1 MLKLTNPSQPLLKFG
16 LFLILLSSF
25 ANKAIAADVNSI
37 RFWKDPEKT
46 RLVFDLS
53 AQVEYQ
59 LFTLNN
65 PYRLVVD
72 IDDSQLKAGFDVEK
86 VEKPGDLVKA
96 VRSSQTGNKLRL
108 VIDLKNGVT
117 TKDFTL
123 KPFKDYGHRL
133 VVDLRDKNAEKKVI
147 KTADSSKRGEDRD
160 IIIAID
166 AGHGGE
172 DPGALGLKKTKEK
185 DIALSVAK
193 RLQTAINKE
202 KGMKAVMTR
211 TGDYYVSLRKRTDIA
226 RENKA
231 DLFVSLHAD
240 AFTDRRVRG
249 ASVWVLSSRGANS
262 EIGRWLEKKEKSS
275 DLAGGVN
282 ISNRDPVLAEV
293 LLDLHMHH
301 SVKESSAA
309 ALEVHKSMSKM
320 LPKMH
325 NKSIQKAGFVVL
337 KMPDIPAMLVE
348 MAFLSNPQEE
358 KALRTTKRQ
367 KKITKAVLAGIKN
380 YFRINPP
387 DGSYYQVAK
396 NGRTYKVKSGDTL
409 SQIAVDFGV
418 SMSALKKHN
427 KLKSSQLKIG
437 QVLLIPGI

>member
-1 MLKLTNPSQPLLKFG
+1 MFKRISWLTFTIKLGL
-16 LFLILLSSF
+16 LFLFFISF
-25 ANKAIAADVNSI
+25 ISGIKAAEVNSI

-53 AQVEYQ
+53 DQVEYK

-72 IDDSQLKAGFDVEK
+72 MKQSKLKAGFDLSK
-86 VEKPGDLVKA
+86 IDKQGDLVKQ
-96 VRSSQTGNKLRL
+96 VRSSQSEDKLRL

-117 TKDFTL
+117 KKDFTL
-123 KPFKDYGHRL
+123 KPFKNYGHRL
-133 VVDLRDKNAEKKVI
+133 VIDLRGKDAQKKIV
-147 KTADSSKRGEDRD
+147 KAVDSSNSGKSRK

-172 DPGALGLKKTKEK
+172 DPGALGLRKTKEK

-193 RLQTAINKE
+193 RLAAAINNE
-202 KGMKAVMTR
+202 KGMKAVLTR

-226 RENKA
+226 RQHKA
-231 DLFVSLHAD
+231 DLFISLHAD

-249 ASVWVLSSRGANS
+249 ASVWVLSSRGASS
-262 EIGRWLEKKEKSS
+262 EVGRWLEQGEKSS
-275 DLAGGVN
+275 DLAGGID

-293 LLDLHMHH
+293 LLDLSMHH
-301 SVKESSAA
+301 SVGASISAA
-309 ALEVHKSMSKM
+309 QHVYNAMSAK

-348 MAFLSNPQEE
+348 MAFLSNPEEE
-358 KALRTTKRQ
+358 KALRTVKRQ
-367 KKITKAVLAGIKN
+367 KNITKAVLTGIKN
-380 YFRINPP
+380 FFRASPP
-387 DGSYYQVAK
+387 DGSYYAAAK
-396 NGRTYKVKSGDTL
+396 KSRTYKVKSGDTL
-409 SQIAVDFGV
+409 SQIALDFDV
-418 SMSALKKHN
+418 SMVQIKRHN
-427 KLKSSQLKIG
+427 KLKSSNLKVG